1 LIAEESI
8 FRLIKSLNKNE
19 KGFFVKYSKR
29 HKSQNN
35 LSLDMFYYYDRG
47 RKIRYHKKI
56 TQNHFSAAK
65 KYLYDNILNSL
76 NQYYANNLPT
86 KLIANKLCSINF
98 LFNKALYAE
107 SYKELKKLKSFCL
120 KEEYFEF
127 IFDIIKIER
136 YLILKLNFEIKNT
149 LPALYEQEQFVI
161 KKLQNISEFR
171 KLYVEISI
179 LLREKGLVRNEKE
192 RKKFFKIISNPL
204 LNNIKHALTIESKI
218 LFYSIQTIYYLAI
231 ADDYKTNQS
240 ALKMIDFF
248 KSSSININRYIKDYI
263 FAYITLIISY
273 YDLGDYQNTMT
284 AIKEIRELKTGLVDE
299 KRGILINTYNIELSI
314 YIVTGRFDEGC
325 SKINSIV
332 SSLNKHRSD
341 KPTVAEII
349 LYFYSSYILFGAGR
363 FEESLGWINKILN
376 RDLLIRSDIY
386 SMARILNL
394 IIHYELNNRELLV
407 YIIKSTY
414 RYLYKRNKIHKTEAA
429 ILGFLKKLT
438 KVFDEENLIENFAI
452 LHRKLTSLKNDPYEK
467 IALGYFDIISWLESK
482 IYKRNFSDIIRETY
496 SAK

>member
-1 LIAEESI
+1 MKKGFLLSIQKDISLRII
-8 FRLIKSLNKNE
+8 FRWICFIITTGEEKS
-19 KGFFVKYSKR
+19 V
-29 HKSQNN
+29 
-35 LSLDMFYYYDRG
+35 
-47 RKIRYHKKI
+47 I
-56 TQNHFSAAK
+56 AK

-248 KSSSININRYIKDYI
+248 KSSS
-263 FAYITLIISY
+263 
-273 YDLGDYQNTMT
+273 
-284 AIKEIRELKTGLVDE
+284 
-299 KRGILINTYNIELSI
+299 
-314 YIVTGRFDEGC
+314 
-325 SKINSIV
+325 
-332 SSLNKHRSD
+332 
-341 KPTVAEII
+341 
-349 LYFYSSYILFGAGR
+349 
-363 FEESLGWINKILN
+363 
-376 RDLLIRSDIY
+376 
-386 SMARILNL
+386 
-394 IIHYELNNRELLV
+394 
-407 YIIKSTY
+407 
-414 RYLYKRNKIHKTEAA
+414 
-429 ILGFLKKLT
+429 
-438 KVFDEENLIENFAI
+438 
-452 LHRKLTSLKNDPYEK
+452 
-467 IALGYFDIISWLESK
+467 
-482 IYKRNFSDIIRETY
+482 
-496 SAK
+496 